1 MDAKFANV
9 LNSIIA
15 QNQASSAEMEKRMS
29 GQIVTQAYKDQMIK
43 AKQQMQNS
51 PGEFKAAQKAYYTQ
65 KYGLSGYQDFKE
77 KEAEKKMEKFGKDKS
92 NLFEEEMNRLKN
104 LVDLLASQTIY
115 TSRMDDIRNNYVSK
129 KQDLENKVKS
139 TKSKKN
145 VNDRLA
151 TFYDN
156 QTDFNVESIWY
167 FDKLYWGFILVFLI
181 AIIYNRQYRNK
192 ITVLIFIS
200 SILIPF
206 VGRTLREW
214 IHIDYGFRKVLEYF
228 SQVLMYITFSI
239 RVLLDKLF

>member
-1 MDAKFANV
+1 MDAQFNI

-15 QNQASSAEMEKRMS
+15 QNKASSSQMRKQMS
-29 GQIVTQAYKDQMIK
+29 GELAIKAYEDQMIK
-43 AKQQMQNS
+43 AKQEIQNS
-51 PGEFKAAQKAYYTQ
+51 PGELAAAQKAYYTQ
-65 KYGLSGYQDFKE
+65 KYGLAGYQDFKE
-77 KEAEKKMEKFGKDKS
+77 KNAEKEMEQYGKNKTQ
-92 NLFEEEMNRLKN
+92 LFEEEISALNN

-145 VNDRLA
+145 VDDRLA
-151 TFYDN
+151 TFYTS

-167 FDKLYWGFILVFLI
+167 FNKLYWGFILIFLA
-181 AIIYNRQYRNK
+181 AIIYNQQYSNK
-192 ITVLIFIS
+192 ITVLMFIF
-200 SILIPF
+200 SIVIVF

-214 IHIDYGFRKVLEYF
+214 IRIDYAFRKVLEYF
-228 SQVLMYITFSI
+228 SQILMYITFSI